1 MEGMD
6 VKNRLLISKSS
17 WLLAFYLPV
26 IIYKR
31 LLRYKK
37 FIEAKDYLYQRQHE
51 GGHGDVRVVVL
62 QHTLNANVNTFIC
75 F

>member
-1 MEGMD
+1 MD
-6 VKNRLLISKSS
+6 VKNRLLMLKILPVTAS
-17 WLLAFYLPV
+17 YLPV